1 MELIER
7 AEFLAI
13 MQDQLDKVQLGE
25 GRCVFI
31 YGEAGIGKTS
41 FVKTFCKEQNHCIVY
56 QGACDA
62 LFTPRPLAPLYDII
76 LQVRSELWS
85 SSHTIEE
92 RSALFLKFFQEISSK
107 KEKIIIVFEDIHWAD
122 EATLDFIKFFARRIT
137 HLRCLFVL
145 TYRDDEI
152 SSHHPLRKVIGALSP
167 DTFIRIAL
175 APLSRQAVYKLATE
189 KGFDAENVYNISAG
203 NPFYVNEILA
213 SYSPGVP
220 ENIKDAILSVY
231 EQQQQGTKEAWQ
243 ICSVIPEGLELH
255 RFAKLKA
262 ILDKGMDHC
271 FDLKIIVIK
280 NQKIVFKHELY
291 RRTIETSLSPFKRI
305 ELNKKLLDLFLNS
318 FEENGEIERIVHYAK
333 NANDNDIVVK
343 YAPLAATQAASVG
356 AHIEA
361 AKLFLT
367 AIQYSE
373 GNNPDQLV
381 QFYEAYAYESYL
393 TNQIKEAIIYQG
405 KALKVW
411 EQKNGIEKIASS
423 LRFLS
428 RLWWFDG
435 SREKAETYALQ
446 AIDILKSQPPSKTKA
461 MAYSNMSQLKMFS
474 EETNE
479 CVAWGNKA
487 IEMARELEDS
497 ETLSHALSNVGA
509 SLWRIQPSNDTAKQ
523 QLMDALDIALKN
535 SFHEHAG
542 RAYSN
547 IISNYIAFKDF
558 ESAARF
564 LRDGIAYCEERDL
577 DSSKNYKLYQKSRM
591 LLEMGDWDESL
602 TIVKTLLSNPA
613 QPIIIKIGA
622 LTTLCTIE
630 VRKGVSDG
638 MMHLQEVR
646 SHVIRTKEHHQI
658 IPAIISCLEYEWL
671 TLEKIITEEEL
682 HLCLRLVK
690 NVDSIILNSQFQF
703 WLRKARSNR
712 IILNHVYEPYKL
724 LEAGNIKQAASFWR
738 RIHCPFEE
746 ALALAE
752 GNDEDKKTA
761 LQILQHLGADAF
773 SERLKMEMRTL
784 GIKNIPRG
792 IRESTKAN
800 PAQLTNREI
809 DVLQLLQKGLQNK
822 KIASTLF
829 ISTKTAENH
838 ISNILFKLDVTSRSS
853 AVTEA
858 LRLSILK

>member
-446 AIDILKSQPPSKTKA
+446 AIDILKSQPPSKTMA

-690 NVDSIILNSQFQF
+690 NVDSIILNCQFQF